1 MTTQSRQHLKDLDL
15 AHRRRVALGETQDLL
30 AGLAAAMA
38 HFIQRIEAKN
48 PSIAMELIAKK
59 AELLSCLT
67 SILDG
72 MIKQNKSWI
81 ERLEAEREKS

>member
-30 AGLAAAMA
+30 AGLADAMA

-48 PSIAMELIAKK
+48 PSIAMVLIAGR
-59 AELLSCLT
+59 AELLSHLT
-67 SILDG
+67 SELAG
-72 MIKQNKSWI
+72 MIEQNKSWI
-81 ERLEAEREKS
+81 ERLEAERET